1 MNYRHAYHAGN
12 FSDVFKHAVLALV
25 VEHLKAK
32 ATPFAAID
40 THAGIGRYDLTSEA
54 ATKTGEW
61 LDGIGRLIGRDDV
74 PAALRPYLDAVARQ
88 NGGRLPKAV
97 AGLRHYPG
105 SPAIVAHLM
114 RRDDRLRAAELHPE
128 DARTLER
135 AFAADRRVTVER
147 LDGYTALK
155 AWLPP
160 KERRGLVLVDPPF
173 ERTDEF
179 DAMLRG
185 LIAGHRRFQTG
196 VFMLWYPIKDPAPVA
211 AFHRGLIASGIR
223 RILIAELKVFAA
235 DAPDRLNGSGLA
247 IVNPPWR
254 IDGAITNVTDWLV
267 PILARDPGATAN
279 VEWLVCE

>member
-32 ATPFAAID
+32 AAPFAAID
-40 THAGIGRYDLTSEA
+40 THAGIGRYDLASEA
-54 ATKTGEW
+54 AIKTGEW
-61 LDGIGRLIGRDDV
+61 RDGIGRLIGRDDV

-88 NGGRLPKAV
+88 NGGQLPKAV

-128 DARTLER
+128 DARALER

-160 KERRGLVLVDPPF
+160 QERRGLVLIDPPF
-173 ERTDEF
+173 ERSDEF

-211 AFHRGLIASGIR
+211 AFHRGLVASGIR

-235 DAPDRLNGSGLA
+235 DAADRLNGSGLA

-254 IDGAITNVTDWLV
+254 IDAAIENVTGWLV
-267 PILARDPGATAN
+267 SVLGREAGARAR
-279 VEWLVCE
+279 VEWLVGE